1 MTKSASVEH
10 ENFILPP
17 TIVSKVDVSRLVHE
31 VEQVDSILSDA
42 ALRTGTHGSAHIKPT
57 LSDQLNEFLKYN
69 ELTIGTSRERTSL
82 IKELRLLKDKA
93 PVVHMTFATTADR
106 ESLEYLV
113 GWLRASI
120 HKQSIVTVGVQ
131 PSLIGGVYVRTP
143 NHVHDF
149 SLRNKLKGQHELLL
163 KELRALTKDKKHV

>member
-1 MTKSASVEH
+1 MTKTASFEH
-10 ENFILPP
+10 ETFILPP

-31 VEQVDSILSDA
+31 VEQVDNELSAA
-42 ALRTGTHGSAHIKPT
+42 ALRGGSHSAHARPA
-57 LSDQLNEFLKYN
+57 LSDQLNDFLQQN
-69 ELTIGTSRERTSL
+69 GASIGTSRERTSL

-93 PVVHMTFATTADR
+93 PTIHMTFATTADR

-113 GWLRASI
+113 GWLRSSI
-120 HKQSIVTVGVQ
+120 HKQSIVSVGVQ
-131 PSLIGGVYVRTP
+131 PSLIGGVYIRTP

-163 KELRALTKDKKHV
+163 KELRSLKKDKKHV

>member
-1 MTKSASVEH
+1 MTKAASVAH
-10 ENFILPP
+10 ESFVLPS

-31 VEQVDSILSDA
+31 VEQVDNELSA
-42 ALRTGTHGSAHIKPT
+42 NALRSGSHSAHTKPT
-57 LSDQLNEFLKYN
+57 LSDQLHDFLMQN
-69 ELTIGTSRERTSL
+69 GLSIGTSRERTSL

-93 PVVHMTFATTADR
+93 PIVHMTFATTADR

-113 GWLRASI
+113 GWLRTSI

-163 KELRALTKDKKHV
+163 KELRSLTKDKKHV

>member
-1 MTKSASVEH
+1 MIKSAPIDHEH
-10 ENFILPP
+10 FILPP

-31 VEQVDSILSDA
+31 VELIDSELTAA
-42 ALRTGTHGSAHIKPT
+42 ALRTKSHTTPHTHPT
-57 LSDQLNEFLKYN
+57 LSDQLNDFLQQNK
-69 ELTIGTSRERTSL
+69 LSLGTSRERTSL
-82 IKELRLLKDKA
+82 IKELRILKDKA

-113 GWLRASI
+113 GWLRSTI
-120 HKQSIVTVGVQ
+120 HKQSIVTFGVQ

-149 SLRNKLKGQHELLL
+149 SLRSKLKGQHELLL
-163 KELRALTKDKKHV
+163 KELRALTKGKKHV